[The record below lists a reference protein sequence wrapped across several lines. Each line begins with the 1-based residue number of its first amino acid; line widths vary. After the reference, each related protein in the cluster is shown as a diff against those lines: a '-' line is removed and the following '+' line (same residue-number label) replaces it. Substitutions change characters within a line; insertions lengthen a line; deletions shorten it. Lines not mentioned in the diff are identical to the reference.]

1 MSDQI
6 FLSTLAFKAK
16 LIYEIYQKLKLKN
29 EEKKM
34 QSERS
39 VIEIKELYKQKHW
52 NIVSNTT

>member
-39 VIEIKELYKQKHW
+39 VIEIKELYKQKH
-52 NIVSNTT
+52 